1 MMKNLTLALLCCT
14 TFLYACDGSKDTSST
29 MGAAENTTNEAVSEE
44 NELKE
49 PVPETSNAPI
59 TEVKETLV
67 ATTADASDNKQA
79 ESTYK
84 SKCIACHG
92 GGVAGAPKL
101 GDKAAWAARIAQGDE
116 VLLQHAIKGF
126 KGDTGY
132 MPPKGGFMTLS
143 DEEIS
148 AAVQYMVSQSQ

>member
-1 MMKNLTLALLCCT
+1 MKNFTLALLCCT

-29 MGAAENTTNEAVSEE
+29 MGAAKNNTSEAVSEAK
-44 NELKE
+44 ELKE

-59 TEVKETLV
+59 TEVK
-67 ATTADASDNKQA
+67 ASDDKQA

-84 SKCIACHG
+84 SKCVACHG
-92 GGVAGAPKL
+92 GGIAGAPKL

-132 MPPKGGFMTLS
+132 MPPKGGFMALS

-148 AAVQYMVSQSQ
+148 ATVQYMVSHSQ

>member
-1 MMKNLTLALLCCT
+1 MKNLTLALLCSA
-14 TFLYACDGSKDTSST
+14 TFLYACDGSKETGST
-29 MGAAENTTNEAVSEE
+29 MGAAENTPNQVVSEA
-44 NELKE
+44 NELT
-49 PVPETSNAPI
+49 ETSTA
-59 TEVKETLV
+59 V
-67 ATTADASDNKQA
+67 AAKASDDNQA
-79 ESTYK
+79 ESIYK
-84 SKCIACHG
+84 SKCVACHG

-132 MPPKGGFMTLS
+132 MPPKGGFMALS

>member
-1 MMKNLTLALLCCT
+1 MKNFTLALLCCT

-29 MGAAENTTNEAVSEE
+29 MGAAKNNTSEAVSEAK
-44 NELKE
+44 ELKE
-49 PVPETSNAPI
+49 PVPETSNAAI
-59 TEVKETLV
+59 SEVKETS
-67 ATTADASDNKQA
+67 TAAVEASDDKQA

-84 SKCIACHG
+84 SKCVACHG
-92 GGVAGAPKL
+92 GGIAGAPKL
-101 GDKAAWAARIAQGDE
+101 GDKAAWAARITQGDE

-132 MPPKGGFMTLS
+132 MPPKGGFMALS

>member
-1 MMKNLTLALLCCT
+1 MKNLTLALLCCT
-14 TFLYACDGSKDTSST
+14 TFLYACDGSKDTGSAT
-29 MGAAENTTNEAVSEE
+29 GAAENTTSEALTEANEF
-44 NELKE
+44 K
-49 PVPETSNAPI
+49 ETSTA
-59 TEVKETLV
+59 V
-67 ATTADASDNKQA
+67 AAKASDDSQA

-84 SKCIACHG
+84 SKCVACHG

-116 VLLQHAIKGF
+116 VMLQHAIKGF

-132 MPPKGGFMTLS
+132 MPPKGGFMALS

>member
-1 MMKNLTLALLCCT
+1 MKKYTLVLLCCT
-14 TFLYACDGSKDTSST
+14 TFLYACDGSKDTGST
-29 MGAAENTTNEAVSEE
+29 MGVAKNTIDDAVSEVK
-44 NELKE
+44 ELKE
-49 PVPETSNAPI
+49 AVPETSNAPI
-59 TEVKETLV
+59 IEVKETS
-67 ATTADASDNKQA
+67 TAAAAKVSDDEQG

-84 SKCIACHG
+84 SKCVACHG

-101 GDKAAWAARIAQGDE
+101 GDKAAWAARIAQGDK
-116 VLLQHAIKGF
+116 VLLQHAIEGF

-148 AAVQYMVSQSQ
+148 ATVQYMATQSQ

>member
-1 MMKNLTLALLCCT
+1 MKNFTLALLCCT

-29 MGAAENTTNEAVSEE
+29 MGTAKNN
-44 NELKE
+44 
-49 PVPETSNAPI
+49 TSNAPI
-59 TEVKETLV
+59 TEVKETS
-67 ATTADASDNKQA
+67 TAAVVKASDDKQA

-84 SKCIACHG
+84 SKCVACHG
-92 GGVAGAPKL
+92 GGIAGAPKL

-132 MPPKGGFMTLS
+132 MPPKGGFMSLS
-143 DEEIS
+143 DEDIS
-148 AAVQYMVSQSQ
+148 ATVQYMVSQSQ

>member
-1 MMKNLTLALLCCT
+1 MKIYTLVLLCCT
-14 TFLYACDGSKDTSST
+14 TFLYACDDSKDTGST
-29 MGAAENTTNEAVSEE
+29 MGAAKNTTGEAVSE
-44 NELKE
+44 
-49 PVPETSNAPI
+49 
-59 TEVKETLV
+59 VK
-67 ATTADASDNKQA
+67 ASDDEQG

-84 SKCIACHG
+84 SKCVACHG

-148 AAVQYMVSQSQ
+148 ATVQYMVSQSQ

>member
-1 MMKNLTLALLCCT
+1 MKNITLALMCCT

-29 MGAAENTTNEAVSEE
+29 MGAAKNNTSEAVSEAK
-44 NELKE
+44 ELKE
-49 PVPETSNAPI
+49 PVPETSNAAI
-59 TEVKETLV
+59 TEVKETS
-67 ATTADASDNKQA
+67 TAAVVKTSDDKQA

-84 SKCIACHG
+84 SKCVACHG
-92 GGVAGAPKL
+92 GGIAGAPKL
-101 GDKAAWAARIAQGDE
+101 GDKAAWAARVAQGDE

-132 MPPKGGFMTLS
+132 MPPKGGFMALS

>member
-1 MMKNLTLALLCCT
+1 MMKIHTLVLLCCT
-14 TFLYACDGSKDTSST
+14 TFLYACDDSKDTGST
-29 MGAAENTTNEAVSEE
+29 MGEAKNTTGEAVSEVK
-44 NELKE
+44 ELKE
-49 PVPETSNAPI
+49 AVPETSNAPI
-59 TEVKETLV
+59 TEVKETS
-67 ATTADASDNKQA
+67 TAAAAKVSDNEQA

-84 SKCIACHG
+84 SKCAACHG
-92 GGVAGAPKL
+92 VGVAGAPKL
-101 GDKAAWAARIAQGDE
+101 GDKAAWAVRIAQGDE

-148 AAVQYMVSQSQ
+148 ASVQYMVSQSQ